1 MEYDKRAEI
10 NKDIFEQYRDARADW
25 DREAREDLD
34 FYFGNHFTDDES
46 QHLASVNQADVPM
59 DRIGPA
65 IDKMKAMLTS
75 RSPAFTIVP
84 REDSDVK
91 LASVWR
97 TILGYTWQISNATM
111 HLKQAIHDYTTTG
124 LGYLYAYT
132 DTESDMG
139 KGDIKI
145 VNIDPFRVYV
155 PPNCRDRWFDDAD
168 NVILSTILTGQ
179 QVVNQY
185 PELGPQPNPETGEIE
200 PGLIEELSGY
210 MDFDFPSSQNKQ
222 SQTIFTPDV
231 VKDKDHWDVTKYQ
244 ILERFY
250 KTKVPF
256 YRVVDTKNQTEMV
269 MDDMEFQQFLDE
281 NPAVFERGLMEF
293 EEVLQ
298 TRVGVTASIGEVV
311 LYETILNTEVYPIV
325 PLPNN
330 YAGTPYPRSDVQ
342 RAKEMQRLLNKL
354 WSLALSHAQASAGLK
369 LIVPLGSV
377 DDVAEL
383 EKNWSNPN
391 AVIEIDSSQGEPH
404 YPQPSPLSGEFYRL
418 IQSAEFYIDFIFG
431 IPEMMHGYQDKAPDT
446 VRGTERMISL
456 GQERPKSK
464 LRDIEFSLERLGL
477 VMYSLSKGHYNYK
490 KMFRLSQANNDL
502 DDVTINM
509 YDDITGTVVDIQKER
524 HDLGQHDISIEPGS
538 TLPTNKWTEYG
549 VYLEAYQAGLVDRQ
563 EVLKKNPEIFDK
575 AGVLNRFGEIAQLQ
589 QQLAQA
595 TQQIKSLQGDLQ
607 TASRE
612 SIHAKKALEVQKT
625 KSVLDGLEHKARAE
639 QSAKGK
645 KLDAEVK
652 VQLERLKNSTEMVY
666 EEEKAKAKEKAS
678 KNSQAQ

>member
-1 MEYDKRAEI
+1 MEYDKRAEL
-10 NKDIFEQYRDARADW
+10 NKESFERYRDARADW

-34 FYFGNHFTDDES
+34 FYFGNHFTE
-46 QHLASVNQADVPM
+46 QEAEHLASVNQASVPM
-59 DRIGPA
+59 DRVGPA

-75 RSPAFTIVP
+75 RSPAYTIVG
-84 REDSDVK
+84 REDSDAK
-91 LASVWR
+91 LSKVWR
-97 TILGYTWQISNATM
+97 TILGFCWQISNGTM
-111 HLKQAIHDYTTTG
+111 HLKQAIHDFTTTG
-124 LGYLYAYT
+124 LGYLYVYT
-132 DTESDMG
+132 DAESDMG
-139 KGDIKI
+139 KGDIKM
-145 VNIDPFRVYV
+145 VAVDPFRVYV

-168 NVILSTILTGQ
+168 SIVLSTILTGE

-185 PELGPQPNPETGEIE
+185 PELGPQPDPETGEMTEGI
-200 PGLIEELSGY
+200 LADISTY
-210 MDFDFPSSQNKQ
+210 SDFDYPSGQMKQ
-222 SQTIFTPDV
+222 SETIFTPDV
-231 VKDKDHWDVTKYQ
+231 VKDKDYWDISKYQ
-244 ILERFY
+244 IIERFY

-256 YRVVDTKNQTEMV
+256 YRVVDVKNQSEMV
-269 MDDMEFQQFLDE
+269 MDEEEFQNFLND

-311 LYETILNTEVYPIV
+311 LYETILNTEVYPII

-377 DDVAEL
+377 DDISEL

-404 YPQPSPLSGEFYRL
+404 YPQPSPLSGEFYKL

-431 IPEMMHGYQDKAPDT
+431 IPEMMQGVPDKAPDT
-446 VRGTERMISL
+446 VRGTERMIAL

-464 LRDIEFSLERLGL
+464 LRDIEFSLSRVGL
-477 VMYSLSKGHYNYK
+477 VTYSLAKRHYNYK
-490 KMFRLSQANNDL
+490 TMFRLAQANNDL
-502 DDVTINM
+502 DEVSIGM
-509 YDDITGTVVDIQKER
+509 YDDVTGTVVDIQKER
-524 HDLGQHDISIEPGS
+524 HNLGQHDVSIEPGS

-575 AGVLNRFGEIAQLQ
+575 QGVIQRFGEIAQLKQ
-589 QQLAQA
+589 AVAQA
-595 TQQIKSLQGDLQ
+595 EEQIKNLQGDLQ

-625 KSVLDGLEHKARAE
+625 KTVLDGLEAKAKAE
-639 QSAKGK
+639 QSVTGS
-645 KLDAEVK
+645 KLDSEVK
-652 VQLERLKNSTEMVY
+652 VQLERLRNSTEMVHM
-666 EEEKAKAKEKAS
+666 EEKMKAKQSNS
-678 KNSQAQ
+678 KSPA